1 MKPESPYVIRNDIR
15 FGPLEK
21 LSIPE
26 LVAANSERWFNQ
38 SLCSVNDCVVRLGI
52 IHGEFHWHHHD
63 KEDEFFYVVSGRLLV
78 DLEGRTEELA
88 PGEGIMVPH
97 GVRHR
102 TRAPE
107 KTVLLMFEGAS
118 VVPTGDPE

>member
-78 DLEGRTEELA
+78 DLEGRTEELG